1 LAVFLLDTGG
11 RYGEGAGVPW
21 DVCDLSKRSINLYR
35 DKVGNE
41 GEIRMTVR
49 LHEALLRRWNTRD
62 PQNPYIFAAGI
73 SGPRGAAAAKDQ
85 ARGYAVSGIR
95 RALERAGLNAKHLV
109 ARFGKATPAHTL
121 RHTFAS
127 RLVQAG
133 MSLQKVAYLLGHADV
148 STTQIYAHLV
158 PSDTAAE
165 AAAILD
171 ALAQRVVPAGG

>member
-1 LAVFLLDTGG
+1 
-11 RYGEGAGVPW
+11 
-21 DVCDLSKRSINLYR
+21 
-35 DKVGNE
+35 
-41 GEIRMTVR
+41 
-49 LHEALLRRWNTRD
+49 
-62 PQNPYIFAAGI
+62 
-73 SGPRGAAAAKDQ
+73 
-85 ARGYAVSGIR
+85 
-95 RALERAGLNAKHLV
+95 
-109 ARFGKATPAHTL
+109 L